1 MCVNMKKTKMNVLA
15 VQKNSKELLK
25 LPPKNG
31 KHFKN
36 STPHNCE
43 KIVLDEGC
51 LFLQKLNHHDIDDE
65 Y

>member
-1 MCVNMKKTKMNVLA
+1 MNVLA

-36 STPHNCE
+36 RTPHNCE
-43 KIVLDEGC
+43 KIVLDEGY